1 MKNLFFDI
9 IMSKLYGTGS
19 SVALSFELMRDQ
31 RNLIGC
37 DQMIL
42 CIKMYYVSLDGDLI
56 LYSYPTPSRQV
67 AHSVFYIKRGL
78 DKRLKGAGF
87 DYSSQCGQV
96 RDAINW
102 TGFD

>member
-1 MKNLFFDI
+1 
-9 IMSKLYGTGS
+9 MSKLYGTGS

-37 DQMIL
+37 DQIIL
-42 CIKMYYVSLDGDLI
+42 GIKMYYVSLDGDLI

-78 DKRLKGAGF
+78 DKRLKGASF
-87 DYSSQCGQV
+87 DYSTQCVQV
-96 RDAINW
+96 RDIINW